1 MATTRVTSPQ
11 RARILDAITRVVA
24 DSGYESATVADVVR
38 AAGVSRTTFYEQF
51 SSKEACF
58 LAAYREALDALDD
71 RIRAAVHATH
81 GAGWRAQLR
90 AGIRAYLD
98 RLVQDDALA
107 RTFLHE
113 VHAAGPVALAFRDEA
128 IRRFAERYHATYEQA
143 RALDPTLREPPPDAL
158 YVLCAGTEQ
167 LAAERLRSAGPQAL
181 PALEDVFCACAEALL
196 LHHPENHP
204 EPEEP

>member
-1 MATTRVTSPQ
+1 MATARVTSPQ
-11 RARILDAITRVVA
+11 RARILDAVTRVVA
-24 DSGYESATVADVVR
+24 DSGYESATVADIVR

-58 LAAYREALDALDD
+58 LAAYAEACDALDEQ
-71 RIRAAVHATH
+71 IGAAVRAAD

-113 VHAAGPVALAFRDEA
+113 VHAAGPAALSFRDEA
-128 IRRFAERYHATYEQA
+128 LRRFSGRYHATYEQA
-143 RALDPTLREPPPDAL
+143 RAVDPTLREPPPDAL

-167 LAAERLRSAGPQAL
+167 LAAARLRTGGPAAL

-196 LHHPENHP
+196 LHP